1 MEGKKCSNKYCQ
13 KRHIK
18 TCRYW
23 FGEGCQRNKTCAY
36 LHQDTYESIKKLKL
50 NVQTKAAETKD
61 LAAEV
66 LIVKEARVVA
76 VTEIQVKAEELEK
89 DVKADRLTVREVKL
103 VQSKEEKVKAEGNL
117 KAAAKMKAKQ
127 KEVL

>member
-1 MEGKKCSNKYCQ
+1 M
-13 KRHIK
+13 
-18 TCRYW
+18 
-23 FGEGCQRNKTCAY
+23 
-36 LHQDTYESIKKLKL
+36 
-50 NVQTKAAETKD
+50 
-61 LAAEV
+61 